1 MNKKNTIF
9 VDWNKGAD
17 SWADMALMSMFKN
30 IIISNSTFSWW
41 AAWLNDA
48 PDKIILAPSKW
59 INNKDMDDVY
69 TDRMTKIAI

>member
-1 MNKKNTIF
+1 
-9 VDWNKGAD
+9 
-17 SWADMALMSMFKN
+17 MSRCKHH
-30 IIISNSTFSWW
+30 IIANSSFSWW

-48 PDKIILAPSKW
+48 PDKLVLAPSKW